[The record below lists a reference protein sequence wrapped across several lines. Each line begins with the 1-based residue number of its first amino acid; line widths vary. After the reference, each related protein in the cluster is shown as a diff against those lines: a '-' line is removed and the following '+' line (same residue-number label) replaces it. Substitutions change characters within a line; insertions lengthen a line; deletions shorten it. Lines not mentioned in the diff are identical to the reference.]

1 MCRNGVGPVAS
12 GTRRVVVVVV
22 YQRGRVVVLLRRWRW

>member
-1 MCRNGVGPVAS
+1 MCRSGVELAAS
-12 GTRRVVVVVV
+12 GIRRVVVVVV